1 MINQKGNMD
10 KDEIKKTTVED
21 TPGEKKTTV
30 ETHKPGQAGR
40 DETTTIHQPGKP
52 AQDEKKTTVEKR

>member
-1 MINQKGNMD
+1 MD
-10 KDEIKKTTVED
+10 KDEIKKTTVEE
-21 TPGEKKTTV
+21 TPGEKKTTE

-52 AQDEKKTTVEKR
+52 AQDEKKTIVEKR